1 MKTETRKRNLLRFTV
16 SLLHYVYYS
25 ALSCF
30 NLLILYKS
38 HGWNR
43 EKSIPA
49 MLESVISTLI
59 NADEISP

>member
-1 MKTETRKRNLLRFTV
+1 M
-16 SLLHYVYYS
+16 LHYVYYS
-25 ALSCF
+25 ALPCF

-38 HGWNR
+38 RGWNR

-49 MLESVISTLI
+49 MLESIISTLI